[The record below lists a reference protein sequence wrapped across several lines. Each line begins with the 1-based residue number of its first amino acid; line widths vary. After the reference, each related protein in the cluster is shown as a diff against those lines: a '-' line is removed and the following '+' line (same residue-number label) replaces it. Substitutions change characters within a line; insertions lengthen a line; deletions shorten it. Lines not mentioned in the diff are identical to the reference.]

1 MLICKECGTANSFDS
16 SVCTNCGARLRT
28 NRRAGTKKKKYK
40 NNNQPVVREDIFST
54 SKADTGEINISPAR
68 EVFSSEEAYEKIR
81 KGNVLEKIHEL
92 EEEIGETS
100 EVDESESEIIVPTV
114 INRKTSNDLIET
126 TEQPAKKKSDKNH
139 DIPYRVI
146 GSQSSSEDQS
156 NVGTDNANNTETRV
170 QSYSDN
176 PNRNRKK
183 RRRGTNK
190 KETSDVNNETKSND
204 KSETVSTNIDG
215 ESADVSAVQSI
226 NNSSNASDKSETKN
240 KELVS
245 GTAISVSDISVI
257 KEKEPIAPEK
267 VRENSEVRK
276 KKKPAAP
283 ETAQENSE
291 VRKKKKHA
299 APETVQENSE
309 VRKKKKHAAPE
320 TEHENAEMRKK
331 KKHAAPE
338 TEHENA
344 EMRKKKKPAV
354 PETVQENSEVRKKK
368 KPAAP
373 ETVQENSE
381 VSKKK
386 RSAAPESAIEKNS
399 KSEDQES
406 AKKTGR
412 QFMQFTKDDADK
424 NRYIA
429 ALSYMSILILI
440 PYFGKKQSD
449 FCKAHVKQGA
459 AVLVWSSL
467 VCLVTMF
474 IALGLR
480 TLLLWVF
487 GLSVMVYNIALIC
500 ICFVM
505 LALVFIPVFEGAVG
519 AFSGAYKKVHFV
531 GKYVE

>member
-291 VRKKKKHA
+291 VRKKKK
-299 APETVQENSE
+299 
-309 VRKKKKHAAPE
+309 
-320 TEHENAEMRKK
+320 
-331 KKHAAPE
+331 
-338 TEHENA
+338 
-344 EMRKKKKPAV
+344 
-354 PETVQENSEVRKKK
+354 
-368 KPAAP
+368 PAAP

>member
-331 KKHAAPE
+331 KK
-338 TEHENA
+338 
-344 EMRKKKKPAV
+344 PAV
-354 PETVQENSEVRKKK
+354 PETVQENLEVRKKK